1 MAGKNKI
8 YGPYKGS
15 DKNGGRPIYVI
26 GKPDGSRTST
36 DKARHDYQK
45 ATGKTLPKT
54 THVDHKDNNK
64 HNDSLSNLQ
73 AMSRSKNIAKGNQ
86 NRKK

>member
-1 MAGKNKI
+1 MAKNKL

-36 DKARHDYQK
+36 DKARHDYEK
-45 ATGKTLPKT
+45 AHNVKLAKGID
-54 THVDHKDNNK
+54 VDHKDNNK
-64 HNDSLSNLQ
+64 KNDGIKNLQ
-73 AMSRSKNIAKGNQ
+73 AMSKSKNVAKGNQ

>member
-1 MAGKNKI
+1 MPKGKVF
-8 YGPYKGS
+8 GPYKGS

-26 GKPDGSRTST
+26 DKGNGKRTST
-36 DKARHDYQK
+36 DKARHDYEK

-64 HNDSLSNLQ
+64 HNDSMKNLQ
-73 AMSRSKNIAKGNQ
+73 AMSQSKNIGKGNK

>member
-1 MAGKNKI
+1 MPKGKV

-26 GKPDGSRTST
+26 DKGNGKRTST
-36 DKARHDYQK
+36 DKARHDYEK
-45 ATGKTLPKT
+45 ANGKSLPKS

-64 HNDSLSNLQ
+64 SNDRLSNLQ
-73 AMSRSKNIAKGNQ
+73 AMPASKNIGKGNQ

>member
-1 MAGKNKI
+1 MPKGKV

-26 GKPDGSRTST
+26 DKGNGKRTST
-36 DKARHDYQK
+36 DKARHDYEK

-54 THVDHKDNNK
+54 THVDHKNNNK
-64 HNDSLSNLQ
+64 HDDRMSNLQ
-73 AMSRSKNIAKGNQ
+73 TMSRSKNIGKGNQ

>member
-15 DKNGGRPIYVI
+15 DKNGGRPIYVV
-26 GKPDGSRTST
+26 GKPDGTRTSI

-45 ATGKTLPKT
+45 AHGVKLPKGT
-54 THVDHKDNNK
+54 DVDHKDNNK
-64 HNDSLSNLQ
+64 KNDSLSNLQ
-73 AMSRSKNIAKGNQ
+73 AMSKSKNVAKGNQ
-86 NRKK
+86 HRKK